1 MCKFFSRAYSLK
13 WNLDHIS
20 KVIMATLL
28 SKFECSSSSW
38 VGGVLFSNFHLSQM
52 NDAIACMWP
61 AWVPCCESDL
71 PLTTWGSPAA
81 FHCEPVGI
89 LAQYMVIWLP
99 MVSPASWIE
108 VGAGGVQ
115 RKGCSSDL
123 LSFRCEGSPSSHF
136 TLWPWLLPLSM
147 VPLPCLTWI
156 PGSLCNFLLGS
167 PVSLSLFT
175 FVYFCFF
182 PGLQEG
188 LFCLW
193 AQLCLFSVLKIFIN
207 AMWMFL

>member
-1 MCKFFSRAYSLK
+1 MCKFFSSAYSLK

-28 SKFECSSSSW
+28 SKFECSGSSW

-61 AWVPCCESDL
+61 AWVPCWESDL
-71 PLTTWGSPAA
+71 PLTTWGSAAA

-99 MVSPASWIE
+99 MVSAASWIE

-123 LSFRCEGSPSSHF
+123 LSFRCEGSPSYFPFHTV
-136 TLWPWLLPLSM
+136 TLAPPPVHGPITLPDLNSWQ
-147 VPLPCLTWI
+147 PLQ
-156 PGSLCNFLLGS
+156 F
-167 PVSLSLFT
+167 PVGKPSK
-175 FVYFCFF
+175 
-182 PGLQEG
+182 P
-188 LFCLW
+188 
-193 AQLCLFSVLKIFIN
+193 
-207 AMWMFL
+207 